1 MNTSD
6 TQNATRARE
15 YDAADPLARFRTY
28 FHIPAGTIY
37 LDGNSLGA
45 MPLAVTGRLAKT
57 ANHEW
62 AEGLIRSWNSASW
75 IQLPLL
81 VGDRIAPLIGVAR
94 GEVAVGDSTSVNLF
108 KCLAAAVHL
117 RPDRR
122 VILLEQDNFP
132 TDNYMAEGLAALV
145 GNLEI
150 RVFDSTKPIE
160 PHLASGDV
168 AVVMLSHV
176 HYRTARVQ
184 DMSAVTTAIHAAGAP
199 VIWDLSH
206 SVGAVKVELAQ
217 SDADFAVG
225 CTYKYL
231 NGGPGAPAFVWVAP
245 RLAADTKQPLSGWM
259 GHKDPFAFTPL
270 YEPGP
275 AVKRFVCGTPQVLS
289 LTALDECL
297 KLWSEVDLDQ
307 LFEKS
312 RRLTSFFVELVESEC
327 QGHGLV
333 LQSPRNVA
341 ERGSHVSFGL
351 EQIGYPVMR
360 ALIDRGV
367 IGDFRTPNT
376 IRFGFTPLYV
386 GFSDVERA
394 VQLLRQ
400 VLEERLWDLDAYKIR
415 AAVT

>member
-1 MNTSD
+1 
-6 TQNATRARE
+6 
-15 YDAADPLARFRTY
+15 
-28 FHIPAGTIY
+28 
-37 LDGNSLGA
+37 
-45 MPLAVTGRLAKT
+45 
-57 ANHEW
+57 
-62 AEGLIRSWNSASW
+62 
-75 IQLPLL
+75 
-81 VGDRIAPLIGVAR
+81 
-94 GEVAVGDSTSVNLF
+94 
-108 KCLAAAVHL
+108 
-117 RPDRR
+117 
-122 VILLEQDNFP
+122 
-132 TDNYMAEGLAALV
+132 
-145 GNLEI
+145 
-150 RVFDSTKPIE
+150 
-160 PHLASGDV
+160 
-168 AVVMLSHV
+168 
-176 HYRTARVQ
+176 
-184 DMSAVTTAIHAAGAP
+184 
-199 VIWDLSH
+199 
-206 SVGAVKVELAQ
+206 
-217 SDADFAVG
+217 
-225 CTYKYL
+225 
-231 NGGPGAPAFVWVAP
+231 
-245 RLAADTKQPLSGWM
+245 M

>member
-1 MNTSD
+1 MNTSH

-28 FHIPAGTIY
+28 FHLPAGTIY

-45 MPLAVTGRLAKT
+45 MPLAVTARLANT
-57 ANHEW
+57 AKHEW
-62 AEGLIRSWNSASW
+62 AEGLIRSWNTASW
-75 IQLPLL
+75 IQLPLT
-81 VGDRIAPLIGVAR
+81 VGDRIAPLIGAGR

-108 KCLAAAVHL
+108 KCLAAALHL
-117 RPDRR
+117 RPGRR

-132 TDNYMAEGLAALV
+132 TDNYMAEGLAALA
-145 GNLEI
+145 GDIEI
-150 RVFDSTKPIE
+150 RVFDSTEPIE
-160 PHLASGDV
+160 PHLAAGDV

-176 HYRTARVQ
+176 HYRTALIQ
-184 DMSAVTTAIHAAGAP
+184 DMSAITTAIHAAGAL

-206 SVGAVKVELAQ
+206 SVGAVKVELAK
-217 SDADFAVG
+217 SNADFAVG

-231 NGGPGAPAFVWVAP
+231 NGGPGAPAFVWVTP
-245 RLAADTKQPLSGWM
+245 RLADTKQPLSGWM

-270 YEPGP
+270 YDPGL

-297 KLWSEVDLDQ
+297 KLWSEIDLDQ

-312 RRLTSFFVELVESEC
+312 RRLTSFFIELVESEC
-327 QGHGLV
+327 QGHNLV

-351 EQIGYPVMR
+351 DRIGYPVMR

-376 IRFGFTPLYV
+376 IRFGFTPLYLA
-386 GFSDVERA
+386 FSDVERA
-394 VQLLRQ
+394 VQVLRQ
-400 VLEERLWDLDAYKIR
+400 VLDQRLWDVDAYKIR